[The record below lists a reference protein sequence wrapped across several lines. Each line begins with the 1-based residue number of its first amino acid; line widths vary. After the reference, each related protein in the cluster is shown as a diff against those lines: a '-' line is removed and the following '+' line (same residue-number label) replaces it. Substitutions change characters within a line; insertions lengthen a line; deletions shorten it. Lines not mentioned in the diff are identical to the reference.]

1 VRRFL
6 ILGFLVVSGVFA
18 AAATVWA
25 STSPVAA
32 RPHHPRPAV
41 HHRRRHS
48 ARTRHHRRRHR
59 HRRHVHHRKHKRPT
73 HRGTAR
79 PAAPAPTPPAVP
91 TVSNIGKIQHV
102 VWILMENENFGS
114 IVGSGSAPYINSLAS
129 TYGLA
134 TAYSAISHP
143 SLPNYIAL
151 TSGSD
156 QGIADDSDPSSHL
169 LNVPSIFS
177 QLPNGASRSIEQN
190 MPSNC
195 AKGDS
200 GDYAVRHDP
209 ETYYTN
215 LGTDCSNYD
224 VPLGAVPDLSARF
237 TFVTPN
243 LINDMHDGTI
253 ADGDNFLNT
262 FVPAVMATPQYQVG
276 SAVIFITW
284 DENSGS
290 SGNQVPCIVISPF
303 THAVKDATPYTH
315 YSLLR
320 TTEELLGL
328 PLLGNAAS
336 ATSMLGKFGF

>member
-1 VRRFL
+1 V
-6 ILGFLVVSGVFA
+6 
-18 AAATVWA
+18 
-25 STSPVAA
+25 
-32 RPHHPRPAV
+32 
-41 HHRRRHS
+41 
-48 ARTRHHRRRHR
+48 
-59 HRRHVHHRKHKRPT
+59 
-73 HRGTAR
+73 TAR
-79 PAAPAPTPPAVP
+79 PAAPAPPPP
-91 TVSNIGKIQHV
+91 VSNTGGIQHV

-134 TAYSAISHP
+134 TDYSAISHP

-156 QGIADDSDPSSHL
+156 QGISDDSDPSSHQ

-177 QLPNGASRSIEQN
+177 QLPAGASRSLEES
-190 MPSNC
+190 MPSSC
-195 AKGDS
+195 AAGNS
-200 GDYAVRHDP
+200 GEYAVRHNP

-224 VPLGAVPDLSARF
+224 VPLGAAPDLSARF

-243 LINDMHDGTI
+243 LIDDMHDGTI
-253 ADGDNFLNT
+253 ADGDNFLKS
-262 FVPAVMATPQYQVG
+262 FVPALMATPQYQAG
-276 SAVIFITW
+276 NTVIFITW

-290 SGNQVPCIVISPF
+290 TGNQVPCIVISPY
-303 THAVKDATPYTH
+303 THGVKDPTPYTH

-336 ATSMLGKFGF
+336 ANSMLGKFGF

>member
-1 VRRFL
+1 
-6 ILGFLVVSGVFA
+6 
-18 AAATVWA
+18 
-25 STSPVAA
+25 
-32 RPHHPRPAV
+32 
-41 HHRRRHS
+41 
-48 ARTRHHRRRHR
+48 
-59 HRRHVHHRKHKRPT
+59 
-73 HRGTAR
+73 
-79 PAAPAPTPPAVP
+79 
-91 TVSNIGKIQHV
+91 
-102 VWILMENENFGS
+102 MENENFGS
-114 IVGSGSAPYINSLAS
+114 IVGSSSAPYINSLAS
-129 TYGLA
+129 TYGVA
-134 TAYSAISHP
+134 TNYSAISHP

-156 QGIADDSDPSSHL
+156 QGIADDSDPSSHR

-177 QLPNGASRSIEQN
+177 QLPAGGSRSLEQN

-195 AKGDS
+195 STGNS
-200 GDYAVRHDP
+200 GEYAVRHNP

-253 ADGDNFLNT
+253 ADGDSFLKT
-262 FVPAVMATPQYQVG
+262 FVPALMATPQYQTD
-276 SAVIFITW
+276 STVIFITW

-290 SGNQVPCIVISPF
+290 SGDQVPCIVISPF
-303 THAVKDATPYTH
+303 THGVSDATPYTH

-336 ATSMLGKFGF
+336 ANSMLGKFGF

>member
-6 ILGFLVVSGVFA
+6 TLVCLVVSGVLA

-25 STSPVAA
+25 SAAPVHKRSHHA
-32 RPHHPRPAV
+32 RPVV
-41 HHRRRHS
+41 HHRRRDPVHS
-48 ARTRHHRRRHR
+48 RRHHRR
-59 HRRHVHHRKHKRPT
+59 HRRRHIHHRKHKRPINT
-73 HRGTAR
+73 VKAQ

-91 TVSNIGKIQHV
+91 TVSTASRIQHV

-134 TAYSAISHP
+134 TSYSAISHP

-156 QGIADDSDPSSHL
+156 QGISDDSDPSSHP

-177 QLPNGASRSIEQN
+177 QLPGGASRSLEQDI
-190 MPSNC
+190 PKNC
-195 AKGDS
+195 AGGDS
-200 GDYAVRHDP
+200 GGYAVRHNP

-224 VPLGAVPDLSARF
+224 VPLGTAPDLSARF

-243 LINDMHDGTI
+243 VVNDMHDGTV
-253 ADGDNFLNT
+253 ADGDNFLKT
-262 FVPAVMATPQYQVG
+262 FVPAVMATPQYQAG
-276 SAVIFITW
+276 STAIFIIW

-303 THAVKDATPYTH
+303 THGVKDATPYTH

-336 ATSMLGKFGF
+336 ANSMLGKFGF

>member
-6 ILGFLVVSGVFA
+6 ILVCLVVSGVVA

-25 STSPVAA
+25 SAAPVPKRSHHARPVA
-32 RPHHPRPAV
+32 
-41 HHRRRHS
+41 HHRRRHP
-48 ARTRHHRRRHR
+48 ARARHHRR
-59 HRRHVHHRKHKRPT
+59 RRHVHHRKHKRPT
-73 HRGTAR
+73 NRGKPQ
-79 PAAPAPTPPAVP
+79 PAAPAPTPPGPVP
-91 TVSNIGKIQHV
+91 IVSNTGRIQHV
-102 VWILMENENFGS
+102 VWILMENQNFGS

-134 TAYSAISHP
+134 TSYSAISHP

-156 QGIADDSDPSSHL
+156 QGIADDSDPSSHPL
-169 LNVPSIFS
+169 KVPSIFS
-177 QLPNGASRSIEQN
+177 QLPGGASRSLEQDT
-190 MPSNC
+190 PSNC
-195 AKGDS
+195 AGGNS
-200 GDYAVRHDP
+200 GKYAVRHNP

-224 VPLGAVPDLSARF
+224 VPLAAVPDLSARF

-253 ADGDNFLNT
+253 ADGDNFLKS
-262 FVPAVMATPQYQVG
+262 FVPSVMATPQYQAG
-276 SAVIFITW
+276 STVIFITW

-303 THAVKDATPYTH
+303 THGVKDATPYTH

-336 ATSMLGKFGF
+336 ANSMLGKFGF